1 MKTKDFLER
10 VKALGLQPI
19 ANEDVV
25 VVYAFD
31 YPLTLARI
39 RNAYERSFELDLDAG
54 QAITIDKQ
62 RSLMELVVEYG
73 MTPLEKREDEQ
84 RWRIN
89 LAEDGFLCL
98 KLPTREYLSVDP
110 WVSEDYDDD
119 KWYQIKF
126 TWQEI
131 ADYLKTDDEAFVD
144 NFIKRFGEE
153 VSE

>member
-19 ANEDVV
+19 ANEDEV
-25 VVYAFD
+25 VVYASD

-54 QAITIDKQ
+54 QTITIDKQ

-98 KLPTREYLSVDP
+98 KLSTKEYLSVDP

-119 KWYQIKF
+119 ELFQLKF
-126 TWQEI
+126 SRQEI
-131 ADYLKTDDEAFVD
+131 ADFLKTDDEAFID

-153 VSE
+153 VVE